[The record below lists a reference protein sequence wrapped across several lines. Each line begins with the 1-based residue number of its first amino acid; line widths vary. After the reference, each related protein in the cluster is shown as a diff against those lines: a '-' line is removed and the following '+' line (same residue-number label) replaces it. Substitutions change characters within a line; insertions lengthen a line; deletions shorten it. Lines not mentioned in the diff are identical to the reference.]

1 MIDIE
6 KRLRRTF
13 SSMAANESLADGLTE
28 DAASNMLKWGETIA
42 KQFVLKTSTMEDD
55 MADEFL
61 APYSSALRK
70 MMRALGHWVVET
82 DQEVRLEWWN
92 RIEQNGKTLYGDR
105 FVLPALTGSLV
116 AFSLGDILLACG
128 AGWLLWS
135 LGGQK
140 IGRSEN
146 EPSSF
151 KPQWSIS
158 SQRSQPGSQP
168 VALGSRH
175 QPALPPAAAVEPG

>member
-42 KQFVLKTSTMEDD
+42 KQLVLKTSTMEDD
-55 MADEFL
+55 VAEEFL

-70 MMRALGHWVVET
+70 MMRALGHWVVEK
-82 DQEVRLEWWN
+82 DQTVRLEWWN

-105 FVLPALTGSLV
+105 FVLPQMKLV
-116 AFSLGDILLACG
+116 LSQLPSG
-128 AGWLLWS
+128 ADDQVITFI
-135 LGGQK
+135 QK
-140 IGRSEN
+140 LIEN
-146 EPSSF
+146 Q
-151 KPQWSIS
+151 KAK
-158 SQRSQPGSQP
+158 G
-168 VALGSRH
+168 
-175 QPALPPAAAVEPG
+175 